1 MIKIKKLFI
10 YFIPPVLF
18 YLFHLFLDFTF
29 DVYTRFSWFD
39 NLMHF
44 AGGIVLVITFFPLL
58 TYFEKERNLKLDRI
72 WKFIFVTSLVVLV
85 AVLWEFYEFVMGYFF
100 GFNWQPSV
108 ADTIGDLFLG
118 MSGGII
124 AGLFFLWKK

>member
-18 YLFHLFLDFTF
+18 YLFHIFLDIVF
-29 DVYTRFSWFD
+29 DVYVKFSWFD

-44 AGGIVLVITFFPLL
+44 TGGIVLAFTFFPLL
-58 TYFEKERNLKLDRI
+58 TYFEKEGNLKLGRI
-72 WKFIFVTSLVVLV
+72 WKFIFVISLVVLI
-85 AVLWEFYEFVMGYFF
+85 AVLWEFYEFVICYFF

-124 AGLFFLWKK
+124 AGLFFFWKK